1 MKFSSLLLALGLWA
15 SFVLI
20 DNASCYSQ
28 TLGNPAAVPVA
39 GFGQPYPGQRYPIIA
54 RGAQREMIQNTP
66 IELRPNRPFHFYGN
80 TVRRNHYGYS
90 RLPRG
95 NRF

>member
-1 MKFSSLLLALGLWA
+1 MKFSSLLIGLALWSCFFL
-15 SFVLI
+15 F

-28 TLGNPAAVPVA
+28 TMGNPAAVA
-39 GFGQPYPGQRYPIIA
+39 GFGQPFPGQRYPIIA
-54 RGAQREMIQNTP
+54 RGAQREIIQSTP